1 MSAAGLRAPAVTAP
15 PAVFTRL
22 PVTGVR
28 AQLRAV
34 GVVWHRDLLRL
45 LSEPVRVATALL
57 QPLLFLFAL
66 GGGLGSL
73 TRSAYGV
80 PYQTF
85 VYAGALAMPVVFA
98 SIGAASSIVWDREF
112 GFLREMLVAPVS
124 RTAVVAGK
132 CLGGMTTGLFQ
143 GTLVLA
149 LAGAVGVPYDPRLM
163 FTLLVYMALLA
174 FTFSCF
180 GVLVAARMRS
190 VQSFMALTQ
199 MVVQPLFF
207 LSGALFPLSRL
218 PGWLAVATRF
228 DPLTYA
234 VDPIRRAVLGTV
246 GAATAAPGV
255 TWGGYLVPVW
265 LELLLV
271 LASGSCM
278 LWAASRAFRRG

>member
-1 MSAAGLRAPAVTAP
+1 MSAAGLRALPAAAP
-15 PAVFTRL
+15 APAFTRP
-22 PVTGVR
+22 PVTGAR
-28 AQLRAV
+28 SPLRAV
-34 GVVWHRDLLRL
+34 CVVWHRDLLRL
-45 LSEPVRVATALL
+45 VAEPVRVATALL

-98 SIGAASSIVWDREF
+98 SIGSASSIVWDREF

-149 LAGAVGVPYDPRLM
+149 LAGAVGVPYDLPLLL
-163 FTLLVYMALLA
+163 TLFAYMGLLA

-218 PGWLAVATRF
+218 PGWLSVATRF

-234 VDPIRRAVLGTV
+234 VDPIRRAVLGAV
-246 GAATAAPGV
+246 GATAAAPGV

-271 LASGSCM
+271 LAAGTCM

>member
-1 MSAAGLRAPAVTAP
+1 MSAAGLRALPVTAP
-15 PAVFTRL
+15 PAAFTR
-22 PVTGVR
+22 PPATGPR

-34 GVVWHRDLLRL
+34 CVVWHRDMLRL
-45 LSEPVRVATALL
+45 LAEPVRVATALL

-124 RTAVVAGK
+124 RTAVVTGK

-143 GTLVLA
+143 GTIVLA
-149 LAGAVGVPYDPRLM
+149 LAGTVGVPYDLPLM
-163 FTLLVYMALLA
+163 LELFAYMALLA

-180 GVLVAARMRS
+180 AVLVAARMRS

-218 PGWLAVATRF
+218 PAWLSVATRF

-234 VDPIRRAVLGTV
+234 VDPIRRAVLGAV
-246 GAATAAPGV
+246 GATAAAPGV
-255 TWGGYLVPVW
+255 TWGRYLVPVW

-271 LASGSCM
+271 LVSGTCM
-278 LWAASRAFRRG
+278 LWAASRTFRRG